1 MNSTKKKTTKK
12 KVTNEK
18 KETSVRDALTENI
31 EDIYDQLAGARER
44 IEEMEQR
51 VLRLEE
57 AGLWKDDPRY

>member
-12 KVTNEK
+12 KATNEK

-31 EDIYDQLAGARER
+31 EDIYDQLTAARDR

-57 AGLWKDDPRY
+57 AGLWKVDMRY